1 MARRAHDQ
9 SAAETPTTGRSFH
22 LPVLRPP
29 GGPARPRRSRIG
41 RWRAVVLIAVHLAMI
56 AHVLHWWFTGRSL
69 GRFVLSD
76 SMKTLELGDVNPG
89 FLLFAGAMLVT
100 AVAGRFM
107 CGWVCHMG
115 ALQDLCAW
123 LMRRG
128 GLRPRL
134 FRSRA
139 LGYVPLT
146 IAVYMFVWPSLARE
160 VVEPALRRVWPAAA
174 QALVTRPFP
183 GFRADL
189 MTTELWD
196 GLPTW
201 WLAVPF
207 LLLCGFATVYFLG
220 ARGLCRYGCPYG
232 GFLLPAEKLARWSVV
247 VDPALCDQCGLCTAA
262 CTAGVR
268 VHEQV
273 ARHGAVVDVNCIRS
287 LDCVGACPS
296 RALSFGR
303 AAAATNTTAPSRYD
317 LSLGEEAAC
326 AAAFAVVFFVT
337 RGLWNAVPMLA
348 AVTLGVLAAFFA
360 WKCLRLVRDPHVRLG
375 GLQLRAGGVM
385 RPAGW
390 AYAACIAVL
399 TLFMAH
405 TSVMRTVL
413 ALASSED
420 EKVSVAY
427 EKALQQQG
435 IPVEQREAAE
445 RGARLYRAA
454 LPFWRGGFAI
464 APTPES
470 EFRLAWLDLVAGDIA
485 GARTTLEHRRRGV
498 HNPDVAAVE
507 LAKLWMAD
515 GRDGTAAS
523 IMAETIA
530 VHPASL
536 PALSLHADMLI
547 HQGRGEEA
555 VQAYRSAVIR
565 RPHSGP
571 LRAGLGRVLMR
582 TGCQDEGLRE
592 LKSAVAAC
600 PGDVGVRREL
610 ALGLFATGRRD
621 EAEAELRAAAEARPV
636 HREELMALAAWM
648 RNARR

>member
-1 MARRAHDQ
+1 MQAQDRLTKGVRG
-9 SAAETPTTGRSFH
+9 TGGAFH
-22 LPVLRPP
+22 LPVLRPS
-29 GGPARPRRSRIG
+29 GGPARPRRSHIG
-41 RWRAVVLIAVHLAMI
+41 HWRAAVLIAVHVAMI
-56 AHVLHWWFTGRSL
+56 VHVLHWWYTGRSL

-89 FLLFAGAMLVT
+89 FLLFAAAMLVT

-123 LMRRG
+123 LLRRC
-128 GLRPRL
+128 GLRPHL

-139 LGYVPLT
+139 LGYVPLAV
-146 IAVYMFVWPSLARE
+146 AVYMFVWPTLARE
-160 VVEPALRRVWPAAA
+160 VVEPSLRRVWPTAA
-174 QALVTRPFP
+174 QALGTHPFP

-189 MTTELWD
+189 MTADLWD

-247 VDPALCDQCGLCTAA
+247 ADPALCDQCGLCTSA

-273 ARHGAVVDVNCIRS
+273 AQHGAVVDVNCVRS

-303 AAAATNTTAPSRYD
+303 SAAGVNIKDRVRYD
-317 LSLGEEAAC
+317 LSVREEAAC
-326 AAAFAVVFFVT
+326 AAAFVVVFFIT

-360 WKCLRLVRDPHVRLG
+360 WKSLRLVHDPNVRLG
-375 GLQLRAGGVM
+375 FLRLRTGGAM

-390 AYAACIAVL
+390 GFTACIVIL
-399 TLFMAH
+399 SVFMAH
-405 TSVMRTVL
+405 TFILRTVL
-413 ALASSED
+413 AWASYED
-420 EKVSVAY
+420 GKISVAY
-427 EKALQQQG
+427 EEAVQHNV
-435 IPVEQREAAE
+435 PSDQREAAE

-454 LPFWRGGFAI
+454 RPFWHGGFAV

-470 EFRLAWLDLVAGDIA
+470 EFRLAWMDLVAGDAA
-485 GARTTLEHRRRGV
+485 GARLTLEHRRRGV

-507 LAKLWMAD
+507 LAKLWMAA
-515 GRDGTAAS
+515 GNRDTAAG
-523 IMAETIA
+523 IMEDAIEA
-530 VHPASL
+530 HPTSL
-536 PALSLHADMLI
+536 PVLSLHAEMLVGE
-547 HQGRGEEA
+547 GRGAEA
-555 VQAYRSAVIR
+555 VRAYRSAVVR
-565 RPHSGP
+565 RPNSGP
-571 LRAGLGRVLMR
+571 LRAGLGRVLVR
-582 TGCQDEGLRE
+582 TGHADEGLLE
-592 LKSAVAAC
+592 LRSAAAAW
-600 PGDVGVRREL
+600 PGDVRLRREL
-610 ALGLFATGRRD
+610 ALGLFATGRHV
-621 EAEAELRAAAEARPV
+621 EAEAELKAAAESRPI